1 MGVLGL
7 GLGFVLEKKER
18 ERERESGG
26 WNEGKGAQS
35 PTQGS
40 IYDPEL
46 MT

>member
-7 GLGFVLEKKER
+7 GLGFVLEKR
-18 ERERESGG
+18 EREREWGRD
-26 WNEGKGAQS
+26 EGKGAQS

-40 IYDPEL
+40 IYDPEI